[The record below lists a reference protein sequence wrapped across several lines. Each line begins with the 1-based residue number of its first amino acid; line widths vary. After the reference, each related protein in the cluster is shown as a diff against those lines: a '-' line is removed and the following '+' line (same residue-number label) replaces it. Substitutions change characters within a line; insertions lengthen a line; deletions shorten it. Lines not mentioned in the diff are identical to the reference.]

1 MLREIRSKGVAVVL
15 LSQGIEEFNQ
25 PTFDFSSMCENAVL
39 LEIKDR
45 MNLKPMSKFLGFSE
59 SETKVLSQSMGKIK
73 KGLAV
78 ANVKEFKRGEL
89 FEVEQYWK

>member
-1 MLREIRSKGVAVVL
+1 MMLF
-15 LSQGIEEFNQ
+15 SQGVEEFNQ
-25 PTFDFSSMCENAVL
+25 PTFDFSNMCENAVL
-39 LEIKDR
+39 LEVQDR

-59 SETKVLSQSMGKIK
+59 AETSVLNQSMGNIK
-73 KGLAV
+73 NGLAV